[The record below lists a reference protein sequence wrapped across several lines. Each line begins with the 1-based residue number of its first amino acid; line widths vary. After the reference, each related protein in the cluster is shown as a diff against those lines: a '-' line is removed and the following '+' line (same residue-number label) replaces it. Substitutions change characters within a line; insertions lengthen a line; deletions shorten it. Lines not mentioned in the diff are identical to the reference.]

1 MARTYLSSIKYEIR
15 ATYDVAGVVEKPDIV
30 GAIFGQSEGLLGEDM
45 DLKELQQ
52 NGKIGRI
59 EISVNKGKGK
69 TSGEITIPS
78 SLDRVKTSILAAAM
92 ETVEKVGPCEAHV
105 KVNKIVDTRKEKR
118 EVITDRAQQL
128 LKQMMKFEGAESDE
142 LAETI
147 KSNIRIGKVVEYRG
161 LTAGPEVETSPS
173 IIVVEG
179 RADVLK
185 LLSYG
190 INSVVAM
197 DGSNISPQL
206 IELCKEK
213 EVTVLVDG
221 DRGGQLNAEKLSQL
235 TKVDYVAVAPDGKE
249 VEELAQKEILQAL
262 KRRRDFESHKQANSH
277 VPERRDE
284 RPYPERREY
293 NDRRPNNHGYPT
305 QRDNYNNRQNSCNNH
320 NDNRGYPPRRE
331 YNDRQ
336 PTNRYPVQRD
346 NYNDR
351 RPTNNG
357 YSSPREGYNNRRG
370 GYGDSRNSRPYQDRG
385 FGRDRYNNNPRE
397 SYGGPRP
404 TERRFERNDK
414 PRFDQTPKN
423 DFMSEPQFDSRPEAQ
438 GKVPEEILALGADMN
453 KLKGS
458 LKARLYDDKKKKIKD
473 VDVKDLLDTISKTRK
488 KIDTIA
494 FDGIVTKR
502 LVDAA
507 EAGGVKNIVG
517 VRKGRVSSE
526 KIGLY
531 TL

>member
-1 MARTYLSSIKYEIR
+1 MAKTYLSSIKYEIR

-69 TSGEITIPS
+69 TTGDITIPS

-105 KVNKIVDTRKEKR
+105 QVTNIIDTRKEKR

-128 LKQMMKFEGAESDE
+128 LKQMMKFEGAESAE

-147 KSNIRIGKVVEYRG
+147 KSKIRTGKVGEYNG

-179 RADVLK
+179 RADVIK

-197 DGSNISPQL
+197 DGINISPQL
-206 IELCKEK
+206 IQLCREK
-213 EVTVLVDG
+213 EVTLLVDG

-235 TKVDYVAVAPDGKE
+235 TKVDYLAVAPDGKE
-249 VEELAQKEILQAL
+249 VEELTQKEILQAL
-262 KRRRDFESHKQANSH
+262 KRRKEFSGGKPQRT
-277 VPERRDE
+277 
-284 RPYPERREY
+284 EY
-293 NDRRPNNHGYPT
+293 TNRNNFN
-305 QRDNYNNRQNSCNNH
+305 RDNRSY
-320 NDNRGYPPRRE
+320 
-331 YNDRQ
+331 
-336 PTNRYPVQRD
+336 
-346 NYNDR
+346 
-351 RPTNNG
+351 NNG
-357 YSSPREGYNNRRG
+357 YDQNRNGDRPFQRNNDYNRDNR
-370 GYGDSRNSRPYQDRG
+370 
-385 FGRDRYNNNPRE
+385 
-397 SYGGPRP
+397 
-404 TERRFERNDK
+404 
-414 PRFDQTPKN
+414 PRFDSNPRNNFNQ
-423 DFMSEPQFDSRPEAQ
+423 EPRFEPRQEMVV
-438 GKVPEEILALGADMN
+438 KVPEDILALGADMN
-453 KLKGS
+453 KLKGN

-473 VDVKDLLDTISKTRK
+473 VPVKDLLDAIEKTKK

-502 LVDAA
+502 LVEAA
-507 EAGGVKNIVG
+507 EKKSIKNIVG

-526 KIGLY
+526 KIGIY

>member
-1 MARTYLSSIKYEIR
+1 MAKTYLSSIKYEIH

-59 EISVNKGKGK
+59 EITVNKGKGQ
-69 TSGEITIPS
+69 TTGNIVLPS

-105 KVNKIVDTRKEKR
+105 NVNKIIDTRKEKR
-118 EVITDRAQQL
+118 EVITTRAQQL
-128 LKQMMKFEGAESDE
+128 LKQMMKFEGAESSE

-147 KSNIRIGKVVEYRG
+147 KTSIRTGKILEYNG
-161 LTAGPEVETSPS
+161 LAAGPEVETSPT

-206 IELCKEK
+206 IKLCKEK
-213 EVTVLVDG
+213 EVTMLVDG
-221 DRGGQLNAEKLSQL
+221 DRGGQLNSEKLSQL
-235 TKVDYVAVAPDGKE
+235 TKVDYIAVAPDGKE
-249 VEELAQKEILQAL
+249 VEELTQKEILQAL
-262 KRRRDFESHKQANSH
+262 KRRREANGEKQSLGRMNNSL
-277 VPERRDE
+277 PERRRFD
-284 RPYPERREY
+284 
-293 NDRRPNNHGYPT
+293 DRQNNRGYT
-305 QRDNYNNRQNSCNNH
+305 DRNSRYSNGFNRNNQNRGFENNRYVQDNRGHTNNNRDYNNRPRYS
-320 NDNRGYPPRRE
+320 DRRFNRNENQEYRE
-331 YNDRQ
+331 YGHRPNYPNRSFNRN
-336 PTNRYPVQRD
+336 PTNERFG
-346 NYNDR
+346 
-351 RPTNNG
+351 NNKFI
-357 YSSPREGYNNRRG
+357 NH
-370 GYGDSRNSRPYQDRG
+370 
-385 FGRDRYNNNPRE
+385 
-397 SYGGPRP
+397 
-404 TERRFERNDK
+404 
-414 PRFDQTPKN
+414 QTN
-423 DFMSEPQFDSRPEAQ
+423 DFSNIPNATNIQEKT
-438 GKVPEEILALGADMN
+438 KVPEDILALGKDMN

-473 VDVKDLLDTISKTRK
+473 VAVKDLLDTITKTRK

-502 LVDAA
+502 LIETA
-507 EAGGVKNIVG
+507 ETKGVKNIIG
-517 VRKGRVSSE
+517 VRKSKVSSE
-526 KIGLY
+526 KLGVY